1 MCRKAG
7 VHGASAQSER
17 QQKSPRTEV
26 RGLFTNR
33 RRCGYLRL
41 PLPFAGLASE
51 ITI

>member
-26 RGLFTNR
+26 RGLSLTAGDAVT
-33 RRCGYLRL
+33 CACPC
-41 PLPFAGLASE
+41 PLQA
-51 ITI
+51 